1 MMPFPLVFLPWIH
14 TLTSLSSFLTLK
26 GVLANTHLYVCM
38 YAHVVFILTHC
49 ICERVCVCV
58 CVCVCHVR
66 MSGDSG
72 VCAKVT
78 EVYDTMSCLPIVSD
92 RAATEGSKCF

>member
-1 MMPFPLVFLPWIH
+1 M
-14 TLTSLSSFLTLK
+14 
-26 GVLANTHLYVCM
+26 
-38 YAHVVFILTHC
+38 
-49 ICERVCVCV
+49 CV